1 MKESR
6 IPPVVESDDVVAV
19 PMYIGNEKFDVAFL
33 PKGTLEVDLFAIVEE
48 ALKGVKGEWIYLPL
62 ERLRR
67 SKE

>member
-6 IPPVVESDDVVAV
+6 IPPVVESNDVVAV
-19 PMYIGNEKFDVAFL
+19 PMYIGNEKFNVAFL
-33 PKGTLEVDLFAIVEE
+33 PKETSEVDLFAIVEE
-48 ALKGVKGEWIYLPL
+48 ALKEIKGKWIYLPL

>member
-6 IPPVVESDDVVAV
+6 IPPVVESDDVVTV

-33 PKGTLEVDLFAIVEE
+33 PKETLEVDLFAIVEE
-48 ALKGVKGEWIYLPL
+48 ALKGIKGKWIYLPL